1 MMKSFGNNSLEFQI
15 VLVVFFLMTALTYF
29 LLIIY
34 EITWKQKWKRIII
47 NMAVFTVTFLTASCL
62 SVRYLFYD
70 WEQNSFILF
79 KIPYVVYVAAGI
91 CGIAYAAMQIRDALR
106 QEKNHLQGKAIQE
119 SLDNLPS
126 GAGFFDEQGMP
137 VLINRQM
144 HRICRYLTGRDI
156 QSVAELRE
164 ALEHPLEGS
173 VSYDPD
179 FQVYCFSDGSVWKF
193 SEDFIVAE
201 NGERFLQFLASEVS
215 ELYQNKQLLEKENR
229 KLQEMSVAMKELSK
243 NIVIL
248 TREEE
253 TLAMKMRVHDD
264 LGYSVLAAHRMLL
277 QDSEETREAF
287 LSQWNRILSLL
298 RKDNE
303 PAAGTLHQMVQ
314 DRADALGLNVFYTG
328 EIPDDPGAA
337 ELMDVIFLEALSNSV
352 RHAWATELYVNI
364 SSGIHEWVLVIT
376 NNGRKP
382 DKEIEEGGGL
392 SAIREK
398 VENCNGTVSIRS
410 FPEYSLTINI
420 PKKEEHV

>member
-1 MMKSFGNNSLEFQI
+1 MMKSFGNSSLEFQM
-15 VLVVFFLMTALTYF
+15 VLMVFFLMTALVYL

-34 EITWKQKWKRIII
+34 EIIWKQKWKQIII
-47 NMAVFTVTFLTASCL
+47 NMAVFTATFLTASGFNVKYLL
-62 SVRYLFYD
+62 SY
-70 WEQNSFILF
+70 WEQNSLIHF
-79 KIPYVVYVAAGI
+79 KIPYVVYGAAGI
-91 CGIAYAAMQIRDALR
+91 GGIVYAAMQIRDTLR
-106 QEKNHLQGKAIQE
+106 QGKNQLQGNAIQE

-144 HRICRYLTGRDI
+144 YRICRYLTGRDI
-156 QSVAELRE
+156 QSAAELRE

-179 FQVYCFSDGSVWKF
+179 FQAYCFPDGRVWKF
-193 SEDFIVAE
+193 SEDFIVTE

-229 KLQEMSVAMKELSK
+229 KLQEMSAAMKELSQ
-243 NIVIL
+243 NIMIL

-287 LSQWNRILSLL
+287 LLQWNRILSLL

-314 DRADALGLNVFYTG
+314 ERADALGLKVFYTG
-328 EIPDDPGAA
+328 EIPEDPGAA

-352 RHAWATELYVNI
+352 RHAGATELYVNI
-364 SSGIHEWVLVIT
+364 SRGIHEWVLVIT

-410 FPEYSLTINI
+410 FPEYSLTIKI

>member
-1 MMKSFGNNSLEFQI
+1 MKSFGNNSLEFQM

-91 CGIAYAAMQIRDALR
+91 CGIVFAAMQIRDAFR
-106 QEKNHLQGKAIQE
+106 QGKNHLQGNAIQE

-144 HRICRYLTGRDI
+144 YRICRYLTGRDI

-179 FQVYCFSDGSVWKF
+179 FQVYCFPDGSVWKF

-201 NGERFLQFLASEVS
+201 NGEQFLQFLA
-215 ELYQNKQLLEKENR
+215 
-229 KLQEMSVAMKELSK
+229 
-243 NIVIL
+243 
-248 TREEE
+248 
-253 TLAMKMRVHDD
+253 
-264 LGYSVLAAHRMLL
+264 
-277 QDSEETREAF
+277 
-287 LSQWNRILSLL
+287 
-298 RKDNE
+298 
-303 PAAGTLHQMVQ
+303 
-314 DRADALGLNVFYTG
+314 
-328 EIPDDPGAA
+328 
-337 ELMDVIFLEALSNSV
+337 
-352 RHAWATELYVNI
+352 
-364 SSGIHEWVLVIT
+364 
-376 NNGRKP
+376 
-382 DKEIEEGGGL
+382 
-392 SAIREK
+392 
-398 VENCNGTVSIRS
+398 
-410 FPEYSLTINI
+410 
-420 PKKEEHV
+420 